1 MVSIFPH
8 KDFVRF
14 SAWMEK
20 GIRLSGIGST
30 QHDREDELEDDL
42 SWIDSDAA
50 SVCWGAIQYIQI
62 AHFSKKIDFID
73 GITWIWCNLNPVQL
87 IDQVWLISCIAECTI
102 KPPRLL
108 SQIKKR
114 SKSEYLLYKQILRRQ
129 YDINA
134 R

>member
-1 MVSIFPH
+1 MASIFPH

-62 AHFSKKIDFID
+62 AHFSKNIDFID
-73 GITWIWCNLNPVQL
+73 GITSIWYNLNLIQL
-87 IDQVWLISCIAECTI
+87 IDKVWLLLRIAECTVESH
-102 KPPRLL
+102 PWF
-108 SQIKKR
+108 S
-114 SKSEYLLYKQILRRQ
+114 
-129 YDINA
+129 
-134 R
+134 